1 MNIYY
6 QQVPSTCAWVGQML
20 GVSSERGILK
30 VYIGRTLS
38 LWVSVRY
45 KLLGVPV
52 GKTDHAVQP
61 PLLTNLI
68 QARHGIHYFS
78 VMSGM
83 TVRAME
89 RPRESLCQ
97 SR

>member
-1 MNIYY
+1 
-6 QQVPSTCAWVGQML
+6 ML
-20 GVSSERGILK
+20 GVSSERGVLK
-30 VYIGRTLS
+30 VYIGERTLS
-38 LWVSVRY
+38 LWVSVRF
-45 KLLGVPV
+45 KLPGV

-68 QARHGIHYFS
+68 RTQALHDTHYFS

-89 RPRESLCQ
+89 RPRENLCQ

>member
-1 MNIYY
+1 
-6 QQVPSTCAWVGQML
+6 ML

-30 VYIGRTLS
+30 VYIGERTLS

-45 KLLGVPV
+45 KLLGV

-68 QARHGIHYFS
+68 QGLHGTHYFS

-83 TVRAME
+83 TMRVME